1 MIDRDSPLYGI
12 AKLLLAA
19 GAVLAAVAAWQ
30 KDEPPEPKLLRA
42 DALDAPIQAPTK
54 TRPFEVDIDGVTYRV
69 KPRYSYDI
77 SGVVVSLH
85 HSDSWWDY
93 AHKEWNDKLNTM
105 DLCIAWGD
113 TVRSGAYQ
121 DVSFSNTQ
129 FECHM
134 SYSSERAQRGFRLDE
149 VSNNHIIVD
158 DAGLA
163 RALKEIRVGDHVR
176 LVGYLADYTTLRNG
190 VATGTRVSSE
200 TRTDTGPGACE
211 VLYLEAF
218 DPMASPNR
226 RWRLALW
233 LGAALMAGGI
243 ALWLALPH
251 RI

>member
-12 AKLLLAA
+12 AKLLVAA
-19 GAVLAAVAAWQ
+19 GAVVAIAAAWE
-30 KDEPPEPKLLRA
+30 KGEPPEPKLLRA
-42 DALDAPIQAPTK
+42 DALDEPIQRPTK
-54 TRPFEVDIDGVTYRV
+54 TRPFEVDIEGITYRV

-93 AHKEWNDKLNTM
+93 AHREWGDKLNTM

-113 TVRSGAYQ
+113 SVRGGSYR
-121 DVSFSNTQ
+121 DVSFSNSQ
-129 FECHM
+129 FECHF
-134 SYSSERAQRGFRLDE
+134 SFGPGTAERGFRLDE

-158 DAGLA
+158 DPGLA
-163 RALKEIRVGDHVR
+163 KALKDIRVGDQVR
-176 LVGYLADYTTLRNG
+176 LVGYLADYTTVRNG

-226 RWRLALW
+226 RWRIAQWIGIAMTVL
-233 LGAALMAGGI
+233 GI